1 MNFFV
6 IAFAGMCYDLEKQEF
21 IDGPNGQCCFPTRS
35 LAEKY
40 NEEILEGAGKVAK
53 VIVRGKSLVTE
64 LYL

>member
-40 NEEILEGAGKVAK
+40 NEDILEGAGKVAE
-53 VIVRGKSLVTE
+53 VIIRGKSLVTE